1 MPKQPKMIQE
11 INMNEQKNQQTPHNV
26 LPPTTVRTDVLE
38 ILDYAYREKRDIEI
52 TIQHPE
58 YTSLCPM
65 TGLPDTGTITITYFP
80 DQHIVEL
87 KSLKYYLLQFRNVGI
102 FYENIVNHILEDLTG
117 ALSPKKMRIT
127 GEFTARGGITSKVA
141 ALYEKTP

>member
-1 MPKQPKMIQE
+1 MD
-11 INMNEQKNQQTPHNV
+11 EQKTHQTPYDI
-26 LPPTTVRTDVLE
+26 LSPETIRTDVLN
-38 ILDYAYREKRDIEI
+38 ILDYTYRQRRDIEI

-58 YTSLCPM
+58 YSSLCPM

-80 DQHIVEL
+80 DQSIVEL

-102 FYENIVNHILEDLTG
+102 FYENIVNHILEDLAG
-117 ALSPKKMRIT
+117 ALSPKKMTVT

-141 ALYEKTP
+141 AVYEKAYNPR